1 MNNINELN
9 ILLKTFVGADIRT
22 FVEKSVKAS
31 ELTDEQLVKGIAKAF
46 IEEDTANKMILI
58 AEKVKREQK

>member
-31 ELTDEQLVKGIAKAF
+31 ELTDEQLVKAS
-46 IEEDTANKMILI
+46 
-58 AEKVKREQK
+58 QKLLLKKIQLTK